1 MVLDFFQRF
10 NLKRIICEPKAD
22 NPMANRLLQKLGFP
36 IVLTHVAAGS
46 ELAFVCELNRYEI
59 LRDVA
64 ERYLLEETGR
74 FKES

>member
-1 MVLDFFQRF
+1 
-10 NLKRIICEPKAD
+10 
-22 NPMANRLLQKLGFP
+22 MANRLLQKLGFP